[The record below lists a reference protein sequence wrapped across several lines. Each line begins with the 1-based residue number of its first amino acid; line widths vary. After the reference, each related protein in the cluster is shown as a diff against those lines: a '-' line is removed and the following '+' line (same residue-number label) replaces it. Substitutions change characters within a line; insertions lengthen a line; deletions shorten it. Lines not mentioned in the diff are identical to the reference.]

1 MQDKLIDIK
10 NEALAQILSAKSNA
24 ELEEIRVEYLGKSK
38 GKLTDVIKKI
48 PSLPENERA
57 IVGRLANEVKKT
69 LEEALESQIKSVT
82 RQKEADIAKTE
93 WLDVTAP
100 AIKPPEGHIHPF
112 TQTLHDALEIF
123 RELGYQATDSY
134 EIETDYYNFTSLNM
148 PKDAPSR
155 DTQATFYLDCR
166 NSKAPPGEM
175 LLHTQTSSMQVRIM
189 EKTKPPI
196 RVVVP
201 GKCFRVDDID
211 PSHGIEFW
219 QLEGMFVDRNI
230 KVTDLLGTLELFS
243 KRIFSDEVKVRFEAT
258 HFAFTEP
265 SLQGYV
271 SCTVCKQKGC
281 SFCKQ
286 TGWVE
291 VYPAGMIHPNVLRS
305 GGLDP
310 NLWNGFAFGLG
321 IGRIAVLK
329 YQIDDL
335 RVLTNPDLRILK
347 QF

>member
-10 NEALAQILSAKSNA
+10 NEALGRIIEAKTSE
-24 ELEEIRVEYLGKSK
+24 ELEDVRVDYLGKSK
-38 GKLTDVIKKI
+38 GKITLIIKEI
-48 PSLPENERA
+48 PKLSPEEKG
-57 IVGRLANEVKKT
+57 IVGKFANEVKT
-69 LEEALESQIKSVT
+69 IIEQALERQIVLV
-82 RQKEADIAKTE
+82 QKDKVSNIEKTE
-93 WLDVTAP
+93 WIDVTKP
-100 AIKPPEGHIHPF
+100 AIFPPEGHLHPF
-112 TQTLHDALEIF
+112 TQTLHDALNIF
-123 RELGYQATDSY
+123 KELGFQATSAF
-134 EIETDYYNFTSLNM
+134 EIETDYYNFTALNM

-155 DTQATFYLDCR
+155 DTQATFYLSED
-166 NSKAPPGEM
+166 K

-201 GKCFRVDDID
+201 GKCFRIDDVDA
-211 PSHGIEFW
+211 SHGFEFW
-219 QLEGMFVDRNI
+219 QLEGMLVDKNI
-230 KVTDLLGTLELFS
+230 KVTDLLGTLEHFS
-243 KRIFSDEVKVRFEAT
+243 KRIFSDDVKVRFEAT

-291 VYPAGMIHPNVLRS
+291 VYPAGMIHPNVLKN

-310 NLWNGFAFGLG
+310 KEWNGFAFGLG
-321 IGRIAVLK
+321 ISRIAVLK
-329 YQIDDL
+329 YQIDDI
-335 RVLTNPDLRILK
+335 RTFTNPDLRILK